1 MSLTT
6 YVCYGELCHNIN
18 IYTEVGKQVKVG
30 GLHGCLMSIW
40 VVTVIL
46 EYLSIY

>member
-1 MSLTT
+1 MILSTT
-6 YVCYGELCHNIN
+6 VLND
-18 IYTEVGKQVKVG
+18 TVAGKQVKVG